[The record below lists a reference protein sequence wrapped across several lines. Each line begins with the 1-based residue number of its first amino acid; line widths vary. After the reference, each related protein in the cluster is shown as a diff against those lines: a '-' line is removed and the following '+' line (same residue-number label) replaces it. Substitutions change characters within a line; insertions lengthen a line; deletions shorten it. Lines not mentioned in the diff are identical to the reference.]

1 MTDDVIRDTKETHVL
16 KCPMTKQEIE
26 SEHVTLVDTLQR
38 IDEVLLEEKTL
49 KSQIKVK
56 KDTLAQLIEDC
67 RTHIRDKVIMR
78 SIECN
83 LSLNLS
89 RLTATLTRLD
99 TGEVVNERPL
109 SNEEKRLV
117 QQPSLF
123 PDEPDVPD
131 EAVQAVAE
139 SVLGVQDDG
148 TIPADFE
155 VRKHGDANPTIAPDA
170 EMDHTSATAGVGIA
184 GNANDEPED
193 PTTKPTAHPDELEEQ
208 IEAAEEGVTTQE
220 DDDEFDFSFTD

>member
-155 VRKHGDANPTIAPDA
+155 PED
-170 EMDHTSATAGVGIA
+170 
-184 GNANDEPED
+184 PED